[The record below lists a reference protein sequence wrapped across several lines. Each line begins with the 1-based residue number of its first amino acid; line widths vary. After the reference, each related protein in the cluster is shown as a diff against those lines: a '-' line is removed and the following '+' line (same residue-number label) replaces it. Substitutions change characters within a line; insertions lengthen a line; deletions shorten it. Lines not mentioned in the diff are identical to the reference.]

1 MADDHKCRMCGA
13 SFSSNSSGG
22 TISLTQGNQLSGSV
36 TLSTFDLEFDSVV
49 YSAVDYDLPRNL
61 LGREGWLQKI
71 CLTVIDYDAEIYLSP
86 YNGSA

>member
-1 MADDHKCRMCGA
+1 MIAPVIAFRH
-13 SFSSNSSGG
+13 
-22 TISLTQGNQLSGSV
+22 SV

-61 LGREGWLQKI
+61 LCREGWLQKI